1 MQENSERWMELA
13 EQATVEQDPDKLMA
27 LVLEINKLL
36 EEKQKRLTELRLGH
50 PPPKQNEVPLPH

>member
-13 EQATVEQDPDKLMA
+13 AQATVEQDPDKLMA

-50 PPPKQNEVPLPH
+50 PPSQNEAPSAP